1 MYHMKIDSFLSVIED
16 LFGWRLQVVTF
27 FQLRFSL
34 NFFLNSQ
41 LVSFIVYVMHR

>member
-27 FQLRFSL
+27 
-34 NFFLNSQ
+34 
-41 LVSFIVYVMHR
+41 SFDFDFIWISF